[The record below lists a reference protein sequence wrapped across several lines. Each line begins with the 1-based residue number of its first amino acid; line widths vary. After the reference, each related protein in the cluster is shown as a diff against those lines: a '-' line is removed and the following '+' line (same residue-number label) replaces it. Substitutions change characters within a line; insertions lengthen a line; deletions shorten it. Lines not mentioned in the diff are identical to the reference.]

1 MIYHTRGAKATFK
14 NSPLIEVEI
23 RAAVRI
29 ATLASYPALQVTH
42 KKSLRPCRPGRAQG
56 LGVQGILENL
66 PGHTIGV
73 KMRVA
78 YVVCRCCCVGSA
90 ARVPLSAK
98 SPSRNS
104 KCSSQAVAYDD
115 QVLCH
120 GHFGREIQ
128 NVFS

>member
-1 MIYHTRGAKATFK
+1 M
-14 NSPLIEVEI
+14 
-23 RAAVRI
+23 
-29 ATLASYPALQVTH
+29 
-42 KKSLRPCRPGRAQG
+42 CRPGRAQG

-128 NVFS
+128 NVLNTGRYFKDYMLLRTLLLLQYLIVLITILIFIIHFGFIIS